1 VIKAC
6 FFDLDHTLWDFDT
19 NAEQTFREMF
29 VHFGCEHMLEKMP
42 QFLSRYKV
50 INQFYWDKYNKNQ
63 VGKDELR
70 WRRAESLYGSF
81 GIKDS
86 KIWESFIAFYAEEAP
101 KKNTLCPGA
110 EELLLTIANKNIPM
124 LILTNGFESAQHLK
138 VKNTAIEGAYKYLV
152 TSDAIGVKKPS
163 KQFFDHALALAG
175 VKPEEVVMLGDNYHN
190 DYKGALNAGLHSYLY
205 DPEQKKIQC
214 KHRIS
219 HLSEF
224 ERILNTI

>member
-1 VIKAC
+1 MIKAC
-6 FFDLDHTLWDFDT
+6 FFDLDHTLWDFDA

-29 VHFGCEHMLEKMP
+29 VHFGFEQLLEKMP
-42 QFLSRYKV
+42 QFLARYKV

-63 VGKDELR
+63 VGKEELR

-86 KIWESFIAFYAEEAP
+86 KILKDFISFYAQEAP
-101 KKNTLCPGA
+101 KKNALCPGT
-110 EELLLTIANKNIPM
+110 ETVIANLTNKKIPL
-124 LILTNGFESAQHLK
+124 LILTNGFESAQHQK
-138 VKNTAIEGAYKYLV
+138 VKNTILEGVYTHLL
-152 TSDAIGVKKPS
+152 TSDAVGAKKPNR
-163 KQFFDHALALAG
+163 QFFDHALALSG
-175 VKPEEVVMLGDNYHN
+175 VKPQEAIMVGDNYRS
-190 DYKGALNAGLHSYLY
+190 DYLGALNAGLHSYLY

-224 ERILNTI
+224 ERILNII